1 MNKLFTLFVLMAS
14 LYAVGQDSL
23 RGIVIDNYTQ
33 TPIAD
38 AIVSNGK
45 ATKITNKDGKF
56 AFACAEGMHLKVSQ
70 ENYETWQAMNI
81 NCSAELIVRMNST
94 ALNLST
100 FEVKGEKMVNQQ
112 DASTAQSV
120 NVVSEK
126 DLNRTTGLFL
136 EEAVNLQTGVRMEKR
151 TMSGGQRFTIRGYG
165 NNTNFNGM
173 GYKAYLNG
181 IPLTDANGTTI
192 LDDIDFSTLGKVEII
207 KGPSSSLYGTG
218 IGGVV
223 NMYTAKPKQF
233 GTSIAE
239 NILVG
244 SYGLMRSTT
253 SLLSNTASSN
263 VALNYGIQNY
273 DGYRVHSASQKRYL
287 SFVGDFN
294 VNEKQ
299 SFSTYFAYNNSYE
312 ELAGQLDSAQ
322 FFSRENI
329 GEDKYINNNGR
340 VEVES
345 YRAGLTHNYIFNKFI
360 SNQTTAFLSS
370 STLSQAYAVGFSDNI
385 SQNVGGR
392 TVFSLFFPLN
402 ENFELSGN
410 VGAEIQQ
417 SKGNYKSF
425 AMTNAIL
432 GDLRANNDITAFQG
446 NYFMEWNLKMPYRF
460 TLTAGVSANQINYTV
475 FDRMAT
481 AGNTAHL
488 DGSGSH
494 QFNTV
499 VTPRIALEKEVGKNH
514 LVFLNVSQ
522 GYSPPTT
529 SEFVIAYT
537 GEINKDLKPEMATQ
551 IEVGTRG
558 SALKNKLSWQVALF
572 DINIKDKITSKSV
585 VDTSGTVLYS
595 YGVNAGDQQ
604 NLGAEIALSYVIVK
618 DENKTLSLLR
628 PFANFT
634 YNAFTYSDFK
644 SDANDNNQTRDYTGN
659 TVIGV
664 PPMVFN
670 AGIDAETKFGV
681 YANVSFQFVDEMYV
695 TFNNEHSAPS
705 YTLLNAKVGYHKNFG
720 SHFMVDAFVGGNN
733 LTNSLY
739 YNMVFV
745 NWEKGPKPAIY
756 APGAYEALYYGGVK
770 LKYTF

>member
-1 MNKLFTLFVLMAS
+1 MNKFLTVFILMAS

-23 RGIVIDNYTQ
+23 RGIIIDNYTQ
-33 TPIAD
+33 TPIKE
-38 AIVSNGK
+38 AIVNNGNQ
-45 ATKITNKDGKF
+45 TVITQEDGRF
-56 AFACAEGMHLKVSQ
+56 ALSCTGNMTIKVSQ
-70 ENYETWQAMNI
+70 ENYETWQAKDLSCN
-81 NCSAELIVRMNST
+81 SELVVRMNAT

-100 FEVKGEKMVNQQ
+100 FEVRGEKMVNQS

-120 NVVSEK
+120 NVLSEK

-173 GYKAYLNG
+173 GYKAYFNG

-207 KGPSSSLYGTG
+207 KGPASSLYGTG

-233 GTSIAE
+233 GTSIEE
-239 NILVG
+239 NIIAG
-244 SYGLMRSTT
+244 SYGLLRSTT
-253 SLLSNTASSN
+253 SLKSNTETSTI
-263 VALNYGIQNY
+263 ALNYGVQNY

-287 SFVGDFN
+287 SFMGDFN
-294 VNEKQ
+294 VNKKQ

-312 ELAGQLDSAQ
+312 ELAGQLDSAK
-322 FFSRENI
+322 FFNRENV
-329 GEDKYINNNGR
+329 GEEKYLKNNGR
-340 VEVES
+340 VEIES
-345 YRAGLTHNYIFNKFI
+345 YRAGLTHNYAFNKYI

-370 STLSQAYAVGFSDNI
+370 STLTQAYAVGLSDNI

-392 TVFSLFFPLN
+392 SVFTLFFPLGKKY
-402 ENFELSGN
+402 ELTGN
-410 VGAEIQQ
+410 IGAEIQQ

-425 AMTNAIL
+425 GLMNSVL

-446 NYFMEWNLKMPYRF
+446 NYFMEWNLEMPYRF
-460 TLTAGVSANQINYTV
+460 RLSAGASANQINYTV
-475 FDRMAT
+475 LDRMAT
-481 AGNTAHL
+481 SGNTNHL
-488 DGSGSH
+488 DGSGTH

-499 VTPRIALEKEVGKNH
+499 ITPRIALEKELGKH
-514 LVFLNVSQ
+514 QMVFINVAQ

-529 SEFVIAYT
+529 SDFVIAYT
-537 GEINKDLKPEMATQ
+537 GEINKNLKPEMATQ
-551 IEVGTRG
+551 IELGTRG
-558 SALKNKLSWQVALF
+558 SVLQNKLSWQVAIF
-572 DINIKDKITSKSV
+572 DMNIKDKITAKAV
-585 VDTSGTVLYS
+585 VDDSGVVLYS
-595 YGVNAGDQQ
+595 YGVNAGNQR
-604 NLGAEIALSYVIVK
+604 NLGAEMALSYVIVK
-618 DENKTLSLLR
+618 DEKKTLSLLR

-644 SDANDNNQTRDYTGN
+644 SDANDNTQTRDYTGN

-670 AGIDAETKFGV
+670 AGIDAETNFGV
-681 YANVSFQFVDEMYV
+681 YANVNFQYVDDMYV
-695 TFNNEHSAPS
+695 TFDNAHSAPA
-705 YTLLNAKVGYHKNFG
+705 YTLLNAKVGYHKEFG
-720 SHFMVDAFVGGNN
+720 KHLKVDAFVGGNN

-745 NWEKGPKPAIY
+745 NWEKGPKPSIY
-756 APGAYEALYYGGVK
+756 APGAYEALFYGGLK
-770 LKYTF
+770 LNYTF

>member
-1 MNKLFTLFVLMAS
+1 MAS

-23 RGIVIDNYTQ
+23 RGIIIDNYTQ
-33 TPIAD
+33 TPINE
-38 AIVSNGK
+38 AIVSNG
-45 ATKITNKDGKF
+45 TKSIITNEDGRF
-56 AFACAEGMHLKVSQ
+56 AFACTEKTNLIVTQ
-70 ENYETWQAMNI
+70 ENYVTWKAMGI
-81 NCSAELIVRMNST
+81 ACTEEVVIRMNST

-100 FEVKGEKMVNQQ
+100 FEVKGEKMVNQT

-120 NVVSEK
+120 NVLSEK

-207 KGPSSSLYGTG
+207 KGPASSLYGTG

-233 GTSIAE
+233 GTSVEENVIA
-239 NILVG
+239 G

-253 SLLSNTASSN
+253 SLKSNTASSN
-263 VALNYGIQNY
+263 VALNYGVQNY

-287 SFVGDFN
+287 SFIGDFN
-294 VNEKQ
+294 LSEKQ

-312 ELAGQLDSAQ
+312 ELAGQLDSAK
-322 FFSRENI
+322 FFNRENV
-329 GEDKYINNNGR
+329 GEDKYLNNDGH

-345 YRAGLTHNYIFNKFI
+345 YRAGLTHNYTFNKYL

-370 STLSQAYAVGFSDNI
+370 STLNQAYAVGFSDNI

-392 TVFSLFFPLN
+392 SVFTLFFPLGKK
-402 ENFELSGN
+402 FELTGN
-410 VGAEIQQ
+410 LGAEVQQ

-425 AMTNAIL
+425 GLTNAVL

-446 NYFMEWNLKMPYRF
+446 NYFMEWNLAMPHRF
-460 TLTAGVSANQINYTV
+460 RLSAGVSANQINYTV
-475 FDRMAT
+475 LDRMAT
-481 AGNTAHL
+481 SGNTNHL
-488 DGSGSH
+488 DGSGTH

-499 VTPRIALEKEVGKNH
+499 VTPRIALEKELGKNQI
-514 LVFLNVSQ
+514 VFVNVAQ

-529 SEFVIAYT
+529 SDFVIAYT

-551 IEVGTRG
+551 FEVGTRG

-572 DINIKDKITSKSV
+572 DINIKDKITSKAV

-595 YGVNAGDQQ
+595 YGVNAGDQR
-604 NLGAEIALSYVIVK
+604 NLGAEIALSYVIIK
-618 DENKTLSLLR
+618 DEKKTFSLLR

-644 SDANDNNQTRDYTGN
+644 SDANDNTQTRDYTGN

-681 YANVSFQFVDEMYV
+681 YANVNFQFVDEMYV
-695 TFNNEHSAPS
+695 TFDNVHSAPA
-705 YTLLNAKVGYHKNFG
+705 YTLLNAKVGYHKDFG
-720 SHFMVDAFVGGNN
+720 KHLKVDAFVGGNN

-745 NWEKGPKPAIY
+745 NWEKGPKPSIY
-756 APGAYEALYYGGVK
+756 APGAYEALFYGGLK
-770 LKYTF
+770 LNYTF